1 MELYKISRP
10 NFSNINLNQ
19 LFEKYKAHRSE
30 IHRYAQA
37 ITQEEYLPW
46 EKARYRSPPE
56 DFTAEEAWFLV
67 KEFLGTNALPTPI
80 STPHGERF
88 TWLRLNYTDQYLNE
102 FDLLMGGQFMTS
114 RVRISSSE
122 QQTFLTR
129 GVIEESIASSQL
141 EGASVTRK
149 AAKEMLAEN
158 RQPRDKSEWMIH
170 NNYLMMTKITE
181 VYKDVPL
188 SVELLLDMHRL
199 IAANTMEE
207 GDIGRFRED
216 SDDITVG
223 SPTTTTYI
231 PPKHAFMI
239 QELDKLISFAND
251 ENPEHFLHPIIKAIM
266 LHFWI
271 GYLHPFVDG
280 NGRIA
285 RALFYWLLLKKNYWL
300 ATYIPIST
308 VIKQAPIQYSD
319 AYVYSEQDDSDFT
332 YFYDYHMR
340 KIKKAL
346 DDFLSYVDQ
355 QRAENAEVD
364 RLLETKG
371 RLNERQKQLMHYLI
385 ADQRHRVSITSHSS
399 LNNIGL
405 NTARRDIIA
414 LQKLGL
420 IFPLRSG
427 KFIHYYAKARK

>member
-1 MELYKISRP
+1 MELYKIP
-10 NFSNINLNQ
+10 LPD
-19 LFEKYKAHRSE
+19 FEKIDLPKLFDKYRARRQE
-30 IHRYAQA
+30 IHRYAQD
-37 ITQEEYLPW
+37 ITQVEYLPW
-46 EKARYRSPPE
+46 AKARYKKPPNG
-56 DFTAEEAWFLV
+56 FTPEEAWFLV
-67 KEFLGTNALPTPI
+67 REFLSTNAQPTPI
-80 STPHGERF
+80 STPKGEHF

-129 GVIEESIASSQL
+129 GVIEEAIASSQL

-149 AAKEMLAEN
+149 AAKEMIAEN

-170 NNYLMMTKITE
+170 NNYLMMIKITE
-181 VYKDVPL
+181 LYKDVPL
-188 SVELLLDMHRL
+188 SLELLLDMHRL

-207 GDIGRFRED
+207 ADIGRFRHD
-216 SDDITVG
+216 KDGVTVG
-223 SPTTTTYI
+223 SPILTTYV
-231 PPKHAFMI
+231 PPKHAFMM
-239 QELDKLISFAND
+239 QELDKLIAFAND
-251 ENPEHFLHPIIKAIM
+251 DDPNNFLHPIIKATM

-300 ATYIPIST
+300 ATYVPIST
-308 VIKQAPIQYSD
+308 IIKQAPMQYSD
-319 AYVYSEQDDSDFT
+319 AYVYSEQDRNDFT

-340 KIKKAL
+340 KIKRAL
-346 DDFLSYVDQ
+346 DDFLAYVEK

-364 RLLETKG
+364 RLLEAKG
-371 RLNERQKQLMHYLI
+371 RLNERQKQAMHYLI
-385 ADQRHRVSITSHSS
+385 ANQNHRVSITSHSS

-405 NTARRDIIA
+405 NTARRDIIG
-414 LQKLGL
+414 LQKLTL

-427 KFIHYYAKARK
+427 KFIYYYAKPRK